1 MRKDFV
7 KVFSEHERS
16 GSKNKYGHFRAKV
29 NSEFEDFGGKVGMKR
44 SHGMARVNYSNDKT
58 PTFNQRLIK
67 NFLQSR
73 TGKQWDEV
81 YSEICSHIKGKSFT
95 VNFVH
100 AYYFTDF
107 VDKTAIIHDGEI
119 YFKKWNGYEHISEFK
134 SAPFFVH
141 PQTGVLEQNPV
152 EYNGVKS
159 YNKQYNLTRAE
170 KRDQYLAENYRRVD
184 KDNELR
190 KIGDIWY
197 IYTWVDELE
206 PSFVYRGHISSREH
220 IKIYTPWCDNQDL
233 FTSDFSHPFFRQFEI
248 DSPQQGRIRAEKK
261 TAPRSL
267 LKKFNIYQK

>member
-1 MRKDFV
+1 M
-7 KVFSEHERS
+7 
-16 GSKNKYGHFRAKV
+16 
-29 NSEFEDFGGKVGMKR
+29 
-44 SHGMARVNYSNDKT
+44 
-58 PTFNQRLIK
+58 
-67 NFLQSR
+67 
-73 TGKQWDEV
+73 
-81 YSEICSHIKGKSFT
+81 
-95 VNFVH
+95 
-100 AYYFTDF
+100 
-107 VDKTAIIHDGEI
+107 
-119 YFKKWNGYEHISEFK
+119 
-134 SAPFFVH
+134 
-141 PQTGVLEQNPV
+141 
-152 EYNGVKS
+152 
-159 YNKQYNLTRAE
+159 TRAE